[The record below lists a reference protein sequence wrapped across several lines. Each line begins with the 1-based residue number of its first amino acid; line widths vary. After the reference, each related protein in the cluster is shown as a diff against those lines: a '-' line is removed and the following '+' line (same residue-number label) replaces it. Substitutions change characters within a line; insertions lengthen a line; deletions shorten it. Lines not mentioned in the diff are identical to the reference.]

1 MEAILEELTA
11 IIAREIEAFDKLL
24 KTLHDKQRAIVEGEI
39 DRLNSSVEEEG
50 ELASETKALEV
61 ERIDRSRRLAKE
73 LSMENLNPKLSEI
86 IERVEKKYAQRLRGQ
101 RDLLKS
107 LIGKVQILNQN
118 NQFLLNYSLNY
129 IEKSMEILLTGNKQA
144 NIYRKDGKVEKE
156 VRKVFDQCI

>member
-39 DRLNSSVEEEG
+39 DRLNSSVEKEG

>member
-1 MEAILEELTA
+1 MEELTA

-50 ELASETKALEV
+50 ELASATKALEV
-61 ERIDRSRRLAKE
+61 ERMDRSRKLAKK

-86 IERVEKKYAQRLRGQ
+86 IERVEEKYAQRLRGQ

-129 IEKSMEILLTGNKQA
+129 IEKSMEILLTENKPA
-144 NIYRKDGKVEKE
+144 NIYRKDGKVEKK

>member
-39 DRLNSSVEEEG
+39 DRLNSSVEKEG

-107 LIGKVQILNQN
+107 LIGKVQTLNQN